1 MSDKPI
7 RESPR
12 QHQVFLAYVQMP
24 DPSARKLGEGWRE
37 IGGLSGY
44 KRPSYRT
51 LERWCSKYQWV
62 ERSKAIH
69 REAND
74 RAIKKTVEQLAMVKE
89 EVLAITRV
97 VMIRF
102 GQQLQ
107 ENTQGRLT
115 ISDFEKAWKIQRIE
129 LGLPTEIGKH
139 EVKADLYAGMSGE
152 KLVKELESLTERYKE
167 RLKEKLNE
175 C

>member
-12 QHQVFLAYVQMP
+12 QHQVFLAYVQMS
-24 DPSARKLGEGWRE
+24 DPSARKLWEGWRE

-44 KRPSYRT
+44 KRPSHRT

-62 ERSKAIH
+62 ERAKQIHNKAKDV
-69 REAND
+69 AV
-74 RAIKKTVEQLAMVKE
+74 KKTIEELVMAKE

-97 VMIRF
+97 VMIRY

-115 ISDFEKAWKIQRIE
+115 VLDFEKAWKIQRIE

-139 EVKADLYAGMSGE
+139 EVEADLYAGMSNE
-152 KLVKELESLTERYKE
+152 RLVKELESLTERYKE
-167 RLKEKLNE
+167 KLRLKN
-175 C
+175 

>member
-1 MSDKPI
+1 
-7 RESPR
+7 
-12 QHQVFLAYVQMP
+12 
-24 DPSARKLGEGWRE
+24 
-37 IGGLSGY
+37 
-44 KRPSYRT
+44 
-51 LERWCSKYQWV
+51 
-62 ERSKAIH
+62 
-69 REAND
+69 
-74 RAIKKTVEQLAMVKE
+74 MVKE

-97 VMIRF
+97 VMIRY

-152 KLVKELESLTERYKE
+152 KLVKELESLTKRYKE
-167 RLKEKLNE
+167 KLKEKLNRK
-175 C
+175 